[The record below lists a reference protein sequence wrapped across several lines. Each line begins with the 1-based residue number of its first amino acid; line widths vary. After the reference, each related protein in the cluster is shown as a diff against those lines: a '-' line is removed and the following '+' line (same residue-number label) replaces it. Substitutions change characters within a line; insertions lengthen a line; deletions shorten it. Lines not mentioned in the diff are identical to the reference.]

1 MRQPGGQEAA
11 SSLRQDSEDCLQLQA
26 RGEMQGGEE
35 GILLQGREEGL
46 GEGLR
51 VGAEGDC

>member
-11 SSLRQDSEDCLQLQA
+11 SSLRQDPEDCLQLQA
-26 RGEMQGGEE
+26 RGEMQGREE

-51 VGAEGDC
+51 VRAEGDC